1 MWMLSEAT
9 CMMFLKMC
17 TVLVDGKILLSVN
30 ASKFLKQK

>member
-9 CMMFLKMC
+9 CMVFLKMC

-30 ASKFLKQK
+30 ASKFFKHN